1 MRSPVGRML
10 VKDGNRRSDAKL
22 LDVIRRVELALGEV
36 RVVERRYKGKLLD
49 SMVVN
54 KDALLR
60 ARRVYTR
67 ATEFVAGVRLADGTA
82 SGRVVGD
89 RKVVA
94 DACTRLRHLE
104 RQLVGLESL

>member
-1 MRSPVGRML
+1 ML

-36 RVVERRYKGKLLD
+36 RVVERRYKGTVLD

-67 ATEFVAGVRLADGTA
+67 ATEYVAEVRLHEGTA

-94 DACTRLRHLE
+94 DACTRLRNLE

>member
-1 MRSPVGRML
+1 MQQQTS
-10 VKDGNRRSDAKL
+10 RRDDAKL

-36 RVVERRYKGKLLD
+36 RIVERRYKGKVLD

-67 ATEFVAGVRLADGTA
+67 ATEYVAEVRLHEGTA

-94 DACTRLRHLE
+94 DACTRLRNLE
-104 RQLVGLESL
+104 RQLVTLEGL